1 MAEEKTKTQKTK
13 EFTSKYSKTILFGIV
28 IITAGV
34 LTGIGVI
41 DPQSWLDLIRTLLLQ
56 G

>member
-1 MAEEKTKTQKTK
+1 MSEEKTKTQKTK
-13 EFTSKYSKTILFGIV
+13 EFASKYSKTILLGIV

-34 LTGIGVI
+34 LTGMGVI
-41 DPQSWLDLIRTLLLQ
+41 DPQSWIDLIKTLLLQ